1 MNTNIIIQG
10 SNRSVCIITISLVSI

>member
-10 SNRSVCIITISLVSI
+10 SNRSVSIITISIVSI